1 MLLWIVFVSFLS
13 EQSLGETSRPL
24 NRAAAKGVEVQLD
37 CSTQEPENGY
47 WKYTRS
53 SENNERMIY
62 DGRKV
67 VDDMKGLF
75 VVNDSV
81 QGSFNLNF
89 HASEST
95 SGLYTCQPDLNLADQ
110 SAEVIVLEPS
120 PNCSV
125 TKQTRDAVNASCSI
139 DFSGNW
145 SPELHWHSVS
155 GRLETNETTI
165 IPNYRVTSSLI
176 VSLNETNLGVL
187 YITCTAIFVLG
198 SKPQDTTAANVP
210 GLLSNCTLKIE
221 SSYDSSTQPTD
232 TTPRSPL
239 PYVIGIVCIALIVI
253 AIIVVLLCMR
263 RKRVGSFKGCY
274 DQREVKPLA
283 KPVQL

>member
-1 MLLWIVFVSFLS
+1 MAIITVVCIL

-110 SAEVIVLEPS
+110 SAEVIVLG
-120 PNCSV
+120 
-125 TKQTRDAVNASCSI
+125 KYLGGSI
-139 DFSGNW
+139 RSLLIDKAHNIQF
-145 SPELHWHSVS
+145 HS
-155 GRLETNETTI
+155 L
-165 IPNYRVTSSLI
+165 
-176 VSLNETNLGVL
+176 
-187 YITCTAIFVLG
+187 
-198 SKPQDTTAANVP
+198 
-210 GLLSNCTLKIE
+210 
-221 SSYDSSTQPTD
+221 
-232 TTPRSPL
+232 
-239 PYVIGIVCIALIVI
+239 VC
-253 AIIVVLLCMR
+253 R
-263 RKRVGSFKGCY
+263 Y
-274 DQREVKPLA
+274 
-283 KPVQL
+283 